1 MQAHPVIRYGVAP
14 DWPGMSEVDDR
25 GRLKGLIADLLT
37 LMSQRAGL
45 QFTLVPTRSWA
56 QSMALFQDRKLDLI
70 PAMTPTAERQQFAR
84 FTPNYASINRVV
96 VARQGMAELTAARVL
111 KGHRVGMVGARWSR
125 SC

>member
-1 MQAHPVIRYGVAP
+1 
-14 DWPGMSEVDDR
+14 
-25 GRLKGLIADLLT
+25 
-37 LMSQRAGL
+37 MSQRAGL

-70 PAMTPTAERQQFAR
+70 PAMTPTAEHQQLPAL
-84 FTPNYASINRVV
+84 PPQLRVDQPGGRGE
-96 VARQGMAELTAARVL
+96 AGMAELTAARAL

>member
-1 MQAHPVIRYGVAP
+1 
-14 DWPGMSEVDDR
+14 MSEVDDR

-84 FTPNYASINRVV
+84 FTPTTRRSTGLSWRG
-96 VARQGMAELTAARVL
+96 RGWPSSPPP
-111 KGHRVGMVGARWSR
+111 GH
-125 SC
+125 